1 MESVKL
7 LNKTFSFAASA
18 LVLCLVAPALHAQAP
33 VYAGPVPDS
42 PAIEQRIDGMIAR
55 LTLEQK
61 LDLIGGVDGMFIRAE
76 ESAGFPRL
84 KMSDGPY
91 GIRTWGPDTAYA
103 AGIGLAAT
111 WDPELARRMGMAIAQ
126 DARARGVHF
135 LLGPG
140 VNMYRAPMGGRNF
153 EYFGEDPFLSAHTA
167 VPYIEGV
174 QSEGVIATVKH
185 YAANNQEYDR
195 HNVSSDLDERTL
207 RELYLPAFEAAVK
220 VANVGSVMNSYNL
233 VNGVHATQN
242 NHLNNE
248 ILKKEWGFN
257 GILMSDWVATY
268 DAVGA
273 ANGGLDLEMP
283 NGAFMNPKNLLPAV
297 KSGKVSE
304 STIDDKVRRIFRTA
318 IRFGFLDRDQTDLT
332 IPYYNL
338 YGKQVALDEA
348 RESVTLLKNEGN
360 LLPLDT
366 AKVKTLAVFG
376 PDAWPIVAG
385 AGGSSQVEPYASI
398 SIMTGL
404 ANLPNSQTKVLYA
417 RGLPTTKDLFQR
429 THFGTEQSMSSA
441 ADPFWE
447 DWFGKPSIKLEVFD
461 NPNFSGT
468 PTVTQVAHIDTW
480 GGEGSAL
487 LSKGKQSIRY
497 TADYL
502 PKTTGQYI
510 FVTAA
515 DGGDTYKLLV
525 DGEQV
530 LGERKH
536 EGQAPKSTQLP
547 LTAGKV
553 VKIQFDYV
561 PDGNNIK
568 AGLGIHSV
576 DDLISPEAK
585 KIASMADVTLV
596 SVGFEAQTESEGMDR
611 TFALPWGQDE
621 LIQAISAANKN
632 TIVAITGGGG
642 VDMRAW
648 IDKVPALLHNWYPG
662 QEGGQAL
669 AEIVFGIRSPEGHL
683 PASFE
688 RAWEDNPT
696 HDNYYAP
703 PVPAGETPHVKYAE
717 GVFLGYRYYTSMN
730 KKPLFPFG
738 FGLSYTTFSFANL
751 QVSPES
757 VMAAGPITVSFDVTN
772 TGTRAG
778 ATVAQL
784 YVGDPSAKVKRPM
797 KELKGYQKVNI
808 EPGVTQHVSLTLDK
822 RSLAYWDVASNNW
835 KVDPGQFTV
844 FVGDSS
850 ENTPLTRDFNVQ

>member
-1 MESVKL
+1 MPAKSFRLTVS
-7 LNKTFSFAASA
+7 TFA
-18 LVLCLVAPALHAQAP
+18 LFLAIPGLHGQTA
-33 VYAGPVPDS
+33 AGPVPDS
-42 PAIEQRIDGMIAR
+42 PVIEQRVDGMLAK

-61 LDLIGGVDGMFIRAE
+61 VDLIGGVDGMFIRPE
-76 ESAGFPRL
+76 DSAGFPRL

-111 WDPELARRMGMAIAQ
+111 WDPDLAQRMGVAIAQ

-140 VNMYRAPMGGRNF
+140 VNIYRAPMGGRNF
-153 EYFGEDPFLSAHTA
+153 EYFGEDPYLSAHTA
-167 VPYIEGV
+167 VAYIEGV
-174 QSEGVIATVKH
+174 QSQGVIATVKH
-185 YAANNQEYDR
+185 FAANNQEYDR

-207 RELYLPAFEAAVK
+207 REIYLPAFEAAVK
-220 VANVGSVMNSYNL
+220 VANVGSVMDSYNL
-233 VNGVHATQN
+233 INGVHATQN

-248 ILKKEWGFN
+248 ILKKEWAFS

-283 NGAFMNPKNLLPAV
+283 SGQFMNPKNLLPAI
-297 KSGKVSE
+297 KSGKVTE
-304 STIDDKVRRIFRTA
+304 ATIDDKVRRIFRTS
-318 IRFGFLDRDQTDLT
+318 IRFGFLDRDQTDLS
-332 IPYYNL
+332 IPFYNL
-338 YGKQVALDEA
+338 NGKQVALDEA
-348 RESVTLLKNEGN
+348 RESITLLKNEGN

-366 AKVKTLAVFG
+366 TKIKTLAVFG
-376 PDAWPIVAG
+376 PDAWPLVPG

-429 THFGTEQSMSSA
+429 THFGSEPAMSSA

-447 DWFGKPSIKLEVFD
+447 SWFGKPSIKVETF
-461 NPNFSGT
+461 NNGTFSGT
-468 PTVTQVAHIDTW
+468 PAVTQVTHIDAW
-480 GGEGSAL
+480 GNGSFTFPGA
-487 LSKGKQSIRY
+487 SKTKQSIRY

-510 FVTAA
+510 FVAA
-515 DGGDTYKLLV
+515 ANGGDTYKLLV
-525 DGEQV
+525 DGKQLLEET
-530 LGERKH
+530 LH
-536 EGQAPKSTQLP
+536 EGQAPKWAQLP
-547 LTAGKV
+547 LTEGKV
-553 VKIQFDYV
+553 AKIEFDYV
-561 PDGNNIK
+561 PEGSQIN
-568 AGLGIHSV
+568 AGLGIHAI
-576 DDLISPEAK
+576 DDLISPDAK
-585 KIASMADVTLV
+585 KLASMADAAVV
-596 SVGFEAQTESEGMDR
+596 SVGFDPQTESEGMDR
-611 TFALPWGQDE
+611 TFSLPWGQDE
-621 LIQAISAANKN
+621 LIQAITAANKN

-669 AEIVFGIRSPEGHL
+669 SEIIFGLRSPEGHL

-703 PVPAGETPHVKYAE
+703 PVPAGQTPHVKYAE
-717 GVFLGYRYYTSMN
+717 GLFVGYRYYTSMD

-751 QVSPES
+751 QVSPDS
-757 VMAAGPITVSFDVTN
+757 GMADGPFTVTFDVTN
-772 TGTRAG
+772 TGQRAG

-784 YVGDPSAKVKRPM
+784 YVGDPSAKVKRPVR
-797 KELKGYQKVNI
+797 ELKGYQKVSI
-808 EPGVTQHVSLTLDK
+808 EPGVTQHVTLTLDK
-822 RSLAYWDVASNNW
+822 RSLAYWDMNSNDW
-835 KVDPGQFTV
+835 HVDPGQFTV
-844 FVGDSS
+844 YVGDSS
-850 ENTPLTRDFNVQ
+850 DNTPLKQDFTVR